1 MRSPRKTLFSIF
13 VLAVLGACNRPVME
27 TVLNGFDQ
35 GKRTMK
41 LEYRFFND
49 SLEGG
54 SKGYRMETL
63 FHFAIGNRATL
74 KRERKAWLRKDFS
87 LVKTEA
93 VKQENTEITKT
104 ETWVEGNEIRIRDT
118 PPTGEPTEKR
128 VQHESPVLIELHP
141 LVYMPDL
148 KQPGQEKTYPLL
160 FEDEA
165 RVVDLTVRYVGPET
179 IYEDNQ
185 AIPSLHYQVQV
196 ITSPDEFDDYF
207 VDPKSGNILKIQ
219 FGLIKFLP
227 VK

>member
-1 MRSPRKTLFSIF
+1 MKTPLKLLLS
-13 VLAVLGACNRPVME
+13 VLILTGLGACNRPVME

-41 LEYRFFND
+41 LEYRFFKE
-49 SLEGG
+49 SIEGAPN
-54 SKGYRMETL
+54 GYRMETL

-74 KRERKAWLRKDFS
+74 KRERKAWLRDDFS

-93 VKQENTEITKT
+93 TKQENAEISKTK
-104 ETWVEGNEIRIRDT
+104 TWVEGDQIHILDT
-118 PPTGEPTEKR
+118 SPAGESSER
-128 VQHESPVLIELHP
+128 LVRCSSPVLIDLHP
-141 LVYMPDL
+141 LIYMRDL
-148 KQPGQEKTYPLL
+148 KQPGQEKSYLLL

-165 RVVDLTVRYVGPET
+165 RVVDLNVRYVGPET
-179 IYEDNQ
+179 IYEDND

-196 ITSPDEFDDYF
+196 ITSPDDFDDYF

-227 VK
+227 AN